1 MPINGYGVLKGKA
14 IDTINGQGLHPHFQV
29 KISDDDLFRIAID
42 VKSQEEPSTVLYYAD
57 DDYNHPILKDL
68 VTLSFG
74 FQELESQPGGM
85 ALDFIRGNL
94 FDTSKMKP
102 LPYNIPGPDGDLND
116 IFHKYAEKAIS
127 MENSEIYAF
136 GQRWGPE
143 NKRDPYFGFTPGNG
157 IHDIHMN
164 QGNDDNWENDD
175 GTWQDGGIIFHY
187 PDENRWVAVFLAFQS
202 QCFHTDDI
210 TGHAIPEAC
219 KVPTAAAI
227 AVAPIVP
234 VSSGSVIVPVDK
246 RVRIIAALINSANPE
261 EKNVII
267 LNATPES
274 ISLNGWKLADR
285 NKMKTDLSGTL
296 NAGETMKIPITI
308 DDFTLPKDG
317 GIITLL
323 DSKGLKVDG
332 VSYTEENA
340 SKEGWTIVF

>member
-1 MPINGYGVLKGKA
+1 MA
-14 IDTINGQGLHPHFQV
+14 RRWHH
-29 KISDDDLFRIAID
+29 IS
-42 VKSQEEPSTVLYYAD
+42 
-57 DDYNHPILKDL
+57 
-68 VTLSFG
+68 LS
-74 FQELESQPGGM
+74 
-85 ALDFIRGNL
+85 R
-94 FDTSKMKP
+94 
-102 LPYNIPGPDGDLND
+102 
-116 IFHKYAEKAIS
+116 
-127 MENSEIYAF
+127 
-136 GQRWGPE
+136 R
-143 NKRDPYFGFTPGNG
+143 
-157 IHDIHMN
+157 
-164 QGNDDNWENDD
+164 
-175 GTWQDGGIIFHY
+175 
-187 PDENRWVAVFLAFQS
+187 VAVFLAFQS

-246 RVRIIAALINSANPE
+246 QVRIIAALINSANPE
-261 EKNVII
+261 EKNVTI

-274 ISLNGWKLADR
+274 ILLNGWKLADR

-296 NAGETMKIPITI
+296 NAGETMKIPIII

-332 VSYTEENA
+332 VSYTEENT